1 MFDYKQYLPS
11 YIAHGKPSA
20 DTLRH
25 YEDEIDNYLEWL
37 DGNAYGALEID
48 ESDALRYLQFLYD
61 QGYADASVNLK
72 IAAVRSFYHVANK
85 LRLIA
90 ENPFKDVKPKA
101 PAYDDTDFEFLNP
114 DEIREICL
122 MLSAGAATS
131 AINLRDLA
139 IVMLMAV
146 EGLRT
151 VEVHRMND
159 EDINTARKSILIHG
173 KGRDGYIFPCEDTFS
188 ILQRYIKSRPAANVD
203 ADGTPTFVSM
213 ASNFK
218 GTRITRN
225 GIRWAINHVL
235 IAADKKKVGAACHML
250 RHSCGTNLYAA
261 TKDLRLV
268 QETLRQKDPAVTA
281 RYTHVTERLTAR
293 PTQQLSPLGG
303 VDLDPYDM

>member
-11 YIAHGKPSA
+11 YIAHGKPSS

-37 DGNAYGALEID
+37 DGNAYEALEID
-48 ESDALRYLQFLYD
+48 EDDARRYLQFLYD
-61 QGYADASVNLK
+61 RGYADASVNIK
-72 IAAVRSFYHVANK
+72 IAAVRSFYHIACK
-85 LRLIA
+85 LRIIDA
-90 ENPFKDVKPKA
+90 NPFKDVKPKA

-114 DEIREICL
+114 EEIRDICI
-122 MLSAGAATS
+122 MLSSTAGTR

-151 VEVHRMND
+151 VEVHRMSD
-159 EDINTARKSILIHG
+159 EDINIARKCILIHG
-173 KGRDGYIFPCEDTFS
+173 KGRDGFIFPCEDTFN
-188 ILQRYIKSRPAANVD
+188 IIQRYIKARPAPITDD
-203 ADGTPTFVSM
+203 AGTPTFVSM
-213 ASNFK
+213 ASNYI
-218 GTRITRN
+218 GARITRT

-235 IAADKKKVGAACHML
+235 IAADKKKDGASCHML

-281 RYTHVTERLTAR
+281 RYTHVQDRIQNR

-303 VDLDPYDM
+303 VLLDPYEM